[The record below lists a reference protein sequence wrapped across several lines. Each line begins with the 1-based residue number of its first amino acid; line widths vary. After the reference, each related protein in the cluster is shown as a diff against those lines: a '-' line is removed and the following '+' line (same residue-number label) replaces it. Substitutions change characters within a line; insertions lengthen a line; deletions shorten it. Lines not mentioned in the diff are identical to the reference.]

1 MIKSDKTTGYMQIAL
16 IVSTDVVPAWVASV
30 AERLDNFKTSRIK
43 LVLVQESIG
52 RGAEDEVE
60 EYASNQRE
68 FGVFKNKLDGFGRVL
83 AWLLRGCG
91 QAEVEL
97 KDAFASKFIKT
108 VLPAVDICGIK
119 EFGKYNESCGTKS
132 ENQLTS
138 ETQEFQFDLIVNLGH
153 EKIIRDISSLAR
165 YGVWT
170 IEHPQ
175 CIPGFATLLSGFW
188 ESIDERPTTGC
199 VVRRYTSDKA
209 RPQVL
214 SSTWA
219 STITS
224 SVEDNRRSIAWQAV
238 PLIPRLVAKLHR
250 LGEKKFNDE
259 IKLLNLHPTAFS
271 GRSVDYI
278 SNATLLSILLRR
290 IFRRVTKAF
299 ESALWM
305 EQWTIFVRR
314 SILDDIEMCRFV
326 RTLPPKDRFWADP
339 YLLEIGGV
347 TYVFFEEVLR
357 ANGRG
362 HIAVGE
368 VSDTGLIENVRVA
381 LTAPH
386 HLSHPFVFMYCGEI
400 YMIPESRAS
409 KCITLYRCAALP
421 DKWEKVC
428 NLMEDVDASDVT
440 LHFYNSVWW
449 LFVNMSEVEGASTSV
464 ELFIYSSVDF
474 PSNTWK
480 PHEKNPVISD
490 SRKARSAGQLF
501 IRNGLLYRPSQD
513 CSYTYGWRF
522 SINHVHLLSFDDYC
536 ERSVTVAEPG
546 WERDIVRT
554 HTFNQVE
561 GTQVIDGMIR
571 RPRWW

>member
-1 MIKSDKTTGYMQIAL
+1 MNKYDKTTGYLQVAI
-16 IVSTDVVPAWVASV
+16 IVSTEVIPAWVASV
-30 AERLDNFKTSRIK
+30 AERLNNFTTSKIT
-43 LVLVQESIG
+43 LVLVQEA
-52 RGAEDEVE
+52 RGKGTE
-60 EYASNQRE
+60 EGVGKYASDQSG
-68 FGVFKNKLDGFGRVL
+68 FGVFKNKLDRLGRVL
-83 AWLLRGCG
+83 AWLLRRHG
-91 QAEVEL
+91 QAEAEL
-97 KDAFASKFIKT
+97 SDAFANKFIKT
-108 VLPAVDICGIK
+108 VLPAVDICSLK
-119 EFGKYNESCGTKS
+119 EFNECNKSCGTKS
-132 ENQLTS
+132 ANQITS
-138 ETQEFQFDLIVNLGH
+138 ESQEFKFDLIVNLGH
-153 EKIIRDISSLAR
+153 EKIKREISCLAR

-175 CIPGFATLLSGFW
+175 CMPAFATLLSGFW
-188 ESIDERPTTGC
+188 ESIDECPTTGC
-199 VVRRYTSDKA
+199 VVRNYTTDKA
-209 RPQVL
+209 RPLVL
-214 SSTWA
+214 SCTWA
-219 STITS
+219 STITA

-238 PLIPRLVAKLHR
+238 PLIPRMVAKLHR
-250 LGEKKFNDE
+250 LGEKKFNEDTR
-259 IKLLNLHPTAFS
+259 LLNLHPTVFS

-278 SNATLLSILLRR
+278 SNATLLSILLKR
-290 IFRRVTKAF
+290 IFRRVTKAV
-299 ESALWM
+299 ETALWM
-305 EQWTIFVRR
+305 KQWTIFVRR
-314 SILDDIEMCRFV
+314 SGLDDIEMCRFV

-339 YLLEIGGV
+339 YLVEIEGV

-368 VSDTGLIENVRVA
+368 VSDTGNIENIRVA

-386 HLSHPFVFMYCGEI
+386 HLSHPFVFKHCGQL

-409 KCITLYRCAALP
+409 KCITLYRCTASP

-440 LHFYNSVWW
+440 LYFYNSVWW
-449 LFVNMSEVEGASTSV
+449 LFVNMSEVDGASTSV
-464 ELFIYSSVDF
+464 ELFIFSSVDF
-474 PSNTWK
+474 PSNTWS
-480 PHEKNPVISD
+480 PHEQNPVISD

-513 CSYTYGWRF
+513 CSYAYGWRF
-522 SINHVHLLSFDDYC
+522 SINHVQSLSFDNYC

-546 WERDIVRT
+546 WESDIIRT